1 MTKRNLDWTIEKYN
15 RFIKEGRGK
24 GEGSEYKPWL
34 TIQDMPSRGRVTR
47 IYEAGRI
54 YQFFTDN
61 ELRYFYSL
69 IWEDSVI
76 DVREHYPLLDLNMV
90 LNLDE
95 ESLYMKYKND
105 GENAPY
111 ILTTTFLITVKNTD
125 GNVTYYA
132 RSVKSSLELD
142 KKNIIDRYEILRR
155 YWEAKKIDWGIVTQK
170 DISVARAKNIS
181 WVLPSLEINNEDM
194 FKENEKDYIC
204 DLLIQRLNKSSNV
217 IRTVTTDFD
226 AEMNFDSGTGLL
238 FLKYL
243 IATKQVLIDMDK
255 KIDINQPISKTIL
268 DGNKGGVI
276 DGEAVSS

>member
-24 GEGSEYKPWL
+24 GEGSEYKAWL

-125 GNVTYYA
+125 GSVTYYA

-181 WVLPSLEINNEDM
+181 WVLPSLEINNEDT
-194 FKENEKDYIC
+194 FKENERDYIC

-226 AEMNFDSGTGLL
+226 VDMNFDSGTGLL
-238 FLKYL
+238 FFKYL

-268 DGNKGGVI
+268 NGNKGGVI